1 MAAIDL
7 SVDPDIEILGVMT
20 FGQPLAFDD
29 TGARDVSRMFEKR
42 FVRFVHED
50 DIVPRLVPGYHPHG
64 DYFWIHKGKPFRG
77 PERSL
82 TVAAP
87 NGEGGRAGADPV
99 EIVAPEL
106 QPLSEAEFKA
116 FEQEWREENRARST
130 DGEAFQTAFPNV
142 TDHAIER
149 YVKAIETHVA
159 KPLERHP

>member
-50 DIVPRLVPGYHPHG
+50 DIVPRLAPGYHPHG

-99 EIVAPEL
+99 EFLHPSCNPFRRRSSKRLSRNGEKRTVPGAPT
-106 QPLSEAEFKA
+106 
-116 FEQEWREENRARST
+116 ARPFRRPS
-130 DGEAFQTAFPNV
+130 NV

-159 KPLERHP
+159 KPPERHP